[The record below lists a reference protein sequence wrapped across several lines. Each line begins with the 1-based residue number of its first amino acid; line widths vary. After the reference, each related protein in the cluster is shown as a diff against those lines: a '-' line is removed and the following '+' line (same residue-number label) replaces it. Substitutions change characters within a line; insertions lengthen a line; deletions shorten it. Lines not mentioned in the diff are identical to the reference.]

1 MPTFGKNINRDYG
14 KTDDFTKEGMP
25 KVESG
30 NFLYTGKT
38 TRAEIDEIWHAL
50 DGFSTY
56 CEFYQQTGYKEA
68 KKRQSRNKNDWIQKT

>member
-1 MPTFGKNINRDYG
+1 MLTFGKNVNRDYG
-14 KTDDFTKEGMP
+14 KTDDLTKVGMP

-50 DGFSTY
+50 EGFSTY
-56 CEFYQQTGYKEA
+56 REFYQQTGYKEA
-68 KKRQSRNKNDWIQKT
+68 KKRQSRNKNDWI